1 MYSEQF
7 IQAAEKACKELTDI
21 ERARI
26 LESIGERRPMPTEI
40 ADKLYDL
47 MEEYGEDNNL
57 PEDWW
62 LVEGDTEEV
71 YFVGTDND

>member
-7 IQAAEKACKELTDI
+7 IQAAEKACKELK
-21 ERARI
+21 ARI
-26 LESIGERRPMPTEI
+26 LESIGERRPMPGDI
-40 ADKLYDL
+40 ANKLYDL

-57 PEDWW
+57 PEGWW

-71 YFVGTDND
+71 YFAGTDN